1 MKKILIPALVVLA
14 AVIVSPSR
22 AADGPFPSPKVGKV
36 FVAAQTVTTDGAMSN
51 FFAPGST
58 VVFRAYAVDAKT
70 HRILTT
76 KAVKYFY
83 AKIPGAPNV
92 KMRYTPKAKAA
103 SGRWAWTGAWKVPSG
118 YTLGIVPFRVLVT
131 TKTKRQGAFR
141 QVPVSSAQLTITDTP
156 QLPPGP
162 PPSSSSTAATAS
174 LDIAL
179 YADTVNGAGVGGR
192 PIGCTQTNVFKRGEE
207 VVVRTWGF
215 DLKRGAVLSNDNVDQ
230 AYFSVPGVSRSQ
242 PQLGSARAAASVH
255 VDERLDHPHDLSA
268 RRCRDPDPVHDDHR
282 EGREARLPDHHHPL
296 IRK

>member
-1 MKKILIPALVVLA
+1 MKKILIPAVVVLA
-14 AVIVSPSR
+14 AVIVSPIG

-103 SGRWAWTGAWKVPSG
+103 SGRWAWTGAWKIPAN
-118 YTLGIVPFRVLVT
+118 YTLGIVNFRVLVT

-141 QVPVSSAQLTITDTP
+141 QVPVSAAQLTITNTP

-179 YADTVNGAGVGGR
+179 YADTVNGAGAGGASDRVHADQRVQARRGVRRYERGDSTSRAAPSSPTTTSTRRTSAFPASARSTSTGERTGRSRSSCGRTPGTSPR
-192 PIGCTQTNVFKRGEE
+192 PI
-207 VVVRTWGF
+207 
-215 DLKRGAVLSNDNVDQ
+215 
-230 AYFSVPGVSRSQ
+230 RSAM
-242 PQLGSARAAASVH
+242 S
-255 VDERLDHPHDLSA
+255 
-268 RRCRDPDPVHDDHR
+268 
-282 EGREARLPDHHHPL
+282 
-296 IRK
+296 

>member
-1 MKKILIPALVVLA
+1 MKKILIPALVVLT
-14 AVIVSPSR
+14 AVLVSPIR
-22 AADGPFPSPKVGKV
+22 AADLGGPFPSPKVGKV

-70 HRILTT
+70 HRLLT
-76 KAVKYFY
+76 KKPVKYFY

-103 SGRWAWTGAWKVPSG
+103 SGRWAWTGAWKVPSD
-118 YTLGIVPFRVLVT
+118 YTLGIVNFRALVT
-131 TKTKRQGAFR
+131 TKTKRHGAFR
-141 QVPVSSAQLTITDTP
+141 QVPVASAQLTITNTP

-179 YADTVNGAGVGGR
+179 YADTVNGVGSGR
-192 PIGCTQTNVFKRGEE
+192 PVGCTQTNVFKRGEE

-215 DLKRGAVLSNDNVDQ
+215 DLKTGAVLSNDNVDK
-230 AYFSVPGVSRSQ
+230 AHFSLPGVSKINLNWGAHG
-242 PQLGSARAAASVH
+242 PQQVFMWTNAWNIPTTYPLGDVVIQIQFTTITGKVGKLAY
-255 VDERLDHPHDLSA
+255 PITII
-268 RRCRDPDPVHDDHR
+268 P
-282 EGREARLPDHHHPL
+282 
-296 IRK
+296 